1 MSGEAVGA
9 LAILVLFGGPIAAWI
24 VHRVFAHAEYM
35 AMIRNGMTP
44 PPDPRAMRR
53 AARAGW
59 NPPPAGEPWA
69 AAPTVSAPPPIPN
82 AYGEYS
88 GYYAQRQLHRG
99 MVTAFVGLAIL
110 IGLTMGLGR
119 GPWMLG
125 GLIPMFVGIAQIIT
139 AILSGAQF
147 GIPAQS
153 GGPAPG
159 FSQPSQP
166 GAFGGTQQRQTQA
179 PPPPTPDGY
188 GAWRPGSMP
197 SIEKPA
203 SPPENR

>member
-1 MSGEAVGA
+1 MNGDTIGA
-9 LAILVLFGGPIAAWI
+9 LAVLFLFGGPIAAWI
-24 VHRVFAHAEYM
+24 VHRVFSHAEYM

-53 AARAGW
+53 AAKYGW
-59 NPPPAGEPWA
+59 
-69 AAPTVSAPPPIPN
+69 APPPQAGGAWAPPPPPPTAPV
-82 AYGEYS
+82 AYGEYA

-110 IGLTMGLGR
+110 IGLSFINPGHV
-119 GPWMLG
+119 GPWLLG

-139 AILSGAQF
+139 AVLGGAQ
-147 GIPAQS
+147 IAVPTPI
-153 GGPAPG
+153 GGPAQG
-159 FSQPSQP
+159 FGQPSQP
-166 GAFGGTQQRQTQA
+166 GAFGGQPNQA
-179 PPPPTPDGY
+179 PPPPPTPDDYAG
-188 GAWRPGSMP
+188 WRPGSMP

>member
-1 MSGEAVGA
+1 MDGPAVGG
-9 LAILVLFGGPIAAWI
+9 LAVLILFGGPIAAWI
-24 VHRVFAHAEYM
+24 VHRVFSHAEYM

-44 PPDPRAMRR
+44 PPDPRAARR
-53 AARAGW
+53 AAKYGW
-59 NPPPAGEPWA
+59 APPPQAGTAW
-69 AAPTVSAPPPIPN
+69 PTPPPPPVSAPA
-82 AYGEYS
+82 AYGEYA

-110 IGLTMGLGR
+110 IGLSFISPGHV
-119 GPWMLG
+119 GPWLLG

-139 AILSGAQF
+139 AVLSGAQ
-147 GIPAQS
+147 IAVPTQV
-153 GGPAPG
+153 GGPAQ

-166 GAFGGTQQRQTQA
+166 GPFGGGQQTQTP

>member
-1 MSGEAVGA
+1 MNGDTIGA
-9 LAILVLFGGPIAAWI
+9 LAVLFLFGGPIAAWI
-24 VHRVFAHAEYM
+24 LHRVFSHAEYM

-53 AARAGW
+53 AAKYGWAPPPQAGSAW
-59 NPPPAGEPWA
+59 APPPPPPA
-69 AAPTVSAPPPIPN
+69 APA
-82 AYGEYS
+82 AYGEYA

-110 IGLTMGLGR
+110 IGLSFISPGHV
-119 GPWMLG
+119 GPWLLG

-139 AILSGAQF
+139 AVLGGAQ
-147 GIPAQS
+147 IAVPTPV
-153 GGPAPG
+153 GGPVQG

-166 GAFGGTQQRQTQA
+166 GAFGGQQTQS
-179 PPPPTPDGY
+179 PPPPAPEDY
-188 GAWRPGSMP
+188 GGWRPGSMP
-197 SIEKPA
+197 GIEKPA